1 MNQEVMQVLQ
11 KKVREHANEKFK
23 TLKVKLQLM
32 VDKNRTDVCTKTE
45 CFIELKSMISDVHNF
60 IGNLA
65 IQHGI
70 DPHDATRE
78 VLKMM
83 LEGNDYAQLVTKSAE
98 AFKDDETVG
107 FC

>member
-1 MNQEVMQVLQ
+1 
-11 KKVREHANEKFK
+11 
-23 TLKVKLQLM
+23 
-32 VDKNRTDVCTKTE
+32 
-45 CFIELKSMISDVHNF
+45 MISDVNNF

-83 LEGNDYAQLVTKSAE
+83 LEGNEYARTVQATAK

>member
-1 MNQEVMQVLQ
+1 MNQEVMKELQ
-11 KKVREHANEKFK
+11 KKVRREAEERF
-23 TLKVKLQLM
+23 V
-32 VDKNRTDVCTKTE
+32 
-45 CFIELKSMISDVHNF
+45 ELKQNLVAMIKPSDKICKKHECLDNIKLMISDVHNF

-65 IQHGI
+65 IQNGI

-83 LEGNDYAQLVTKSAE
+83 LEGNDYAQLVTKSAD

>member
-11 KKVREHANEKFK
+11 KKVREHANEKVAELK
-23 TLKVKLQLM
+23 QNLLSKVKPSEHICTEHRCLDEI
-32 VDKNRTDVCTKTE
+32 DK
-45 CFIELKSMISDVHNF
+45 MIRDVHNF